1 MTAVK
6 KAAVWAIVA
15 LVLLSLVGIDLFYA
29 LQP

>member
-1 MTAVK
+1 MTFT

-15 LVLLSLVGIDLFYA
+15 LVLLSMVGIDLFYA